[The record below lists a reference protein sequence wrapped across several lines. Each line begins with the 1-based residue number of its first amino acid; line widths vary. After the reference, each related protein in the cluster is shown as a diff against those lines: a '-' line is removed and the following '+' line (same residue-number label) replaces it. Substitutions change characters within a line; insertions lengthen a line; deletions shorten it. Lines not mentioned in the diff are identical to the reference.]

1 MQKRPAEMIRR
12 PEYAPRSV
20 DNALRLL
27 QILRDTGALRITD
40 AAREIGVAPS
50 TAHRLLAAL
59 VYRGFAVQ
67 DEAHLYR
74 PGPAIGARPAEHG
87 RYRAFVELCR
97 PHIERLCA
105 TVGETV
111 NLIVLVGDEA
121 RFLWTVEAS
130 ALLRIGDRQ
139 GQVLPA
145 EITAGGQIL
154 LADLPD
160 DELARRY
167 EASDVDLEGLRKELA
182 AARRVGFALNVERTE
197 RGVSAI
203 AMAVRDATGTAIASV
218 AVAMPSV
225 RYRARMRADVLARAR
240 EAVQAIEAQVAH
252 GTTPLELP
260 DSG

>member
-1 MQKRPAEMIRR
+1 MQKKPAAMIQR

-27 QILRDTGALRITD
+27 QLLRDTGALRITD

-50 TAHRLLAAL
+50 TAHRLLGAL

-67 DEAHLYR
+67 DETHLYR
-74 PGPAIGARPAEHG
+74 PGPAIGARPADHG
-87 RYRAFVELCR
+87 RHRHFIDLCR
-97 PHIERLCA
+97 PHLERLCA
-105 TVGETV
+105 AVGETV

-121 RFLWTVEAS
+121 RFLWTVESS
-130 ALLRIGDRQ
+130 ALLRIGDRR

-145 EITAGGQIL
+145 ETTAGGRIL
-154 LADLPD
+154 LADLSD
-160 DELARRY
+160 ADLQGRY
-167 EASDVDLEGLRKELA
+167 GAGDVDLERLRWELA
-182 AARRVGFALNVERTE
+182 AARRVGFAVNVEQTE

-203 AMAVRDATGTAIASV
+203 AMAVHDAAGTAIASV

-225 RYRARMRADVLARAR
+225 RYRTRMRADVLARTR
-240 EAVQAIEAQVAH
+240 EAVQAIEVQTAR
-252 GTTPLELP
+252 TPTLVVP